1 LLVAPDT
8 TPEVEFVRMIPEGVS
23 VHFSRMWFPGAVN
36 PENLRRLADEAEK
49 ASDLLAPLKPNVLC
63 FCCTSGSFLGG
74 VGYDAQIVKR
84 LESRTGTRVTTT
96 STAVNNALQALN
108 VKRIAIATPYTE
120 EINKIAEKYFQ
131 DSGFEV
137 TRIKGLG
144 IVEDVDIGKLT
155 PEAAYMLGKSV
166 DNQRA
171 ECIFISCTN
180 FRTAEI
186 IEDLEQ
192 DIGKPVVSS
201 NQATIWDALR
211 KVGVRESV
219 KGFGQ
224 LMTH

>member
-1 LLVAPDT
+1 
-8 TPEVEFVRMIPEGVS
+8 
-23 VHFSRMWFPGAVN
+23 MWAG
-36 PENLRRLADEAEK
+36 
-49 ASDLLAPLKPNVLC
+49 
-63 FCCTSGSFLGG
+63 
-74 VGYDAQIVKR
+74 KR
-84 LESRTGTRVTTT
+84 KS
-96 STAVNNALQALN
+96 LQDKL
-108 VKRIAIATPYTE
+108 E
-120 EINKIAEKYFQ
+120 EIPLSDGTQIKIRVGIDFRKEGA
-131 DSGFEV
+131 
-137 TRIKGLG
+137 RIIA

-171 ECIFISCTN
+171 ECVFISCTN

-224 LMTH
+224 LMTR